1 MKYEFIIIYFLL
13 ILIIYVIIML
23 VKRYQDSGEKI
34 ISLTD
39 IKNFMWEKSLVINR
53 TETGAIILKDF
64 YVLEYVRQKN
74 NNILE
79 ETVIFRT
86 KDQAVTITFIFKK
99 GELIDSHINGY
110 PLNAPKDNP
119 DDYIA
124 AHKLLELGQQA
135 WLGKFQVS
143 QY

>member
-53 TETGAIILKDF
+53 TETGVIILKDF
-64 YVLEYVRQKN
+64 YILEYVRQKN

-86 KDQAVTITFIFKK
+86 KDQAVTIIFIFKK

-110 PLNAPKDNP
+110 PLHAQDNP

-124 AHKLLELGQQA
+124 AHKLLELGHQA